1 MQFCPHVFMLRKNY
15 LTKHMFINNHTSPP
29 DIALY
34 IQTISFTLIYLV
46 FMCIRHF
53 LPTSY
58 SLYGSKKKL
67 SVTPSYIK
75 SVIKDNT
82 IFFFAY
88 AKENVRGVFRTQS
101 INYDWAFLRKQ
112 IKVFSRYLFSQKNSI
127 ADVPLGCKYVSVR
140 ITSSLPFENC
150 SRINTHWKPWS
161 HTFNNLFCV
170 FDIFLNIS

>member
-15 LTKHMFINNHTSPP
+15 LTKRMFINDHTSPP
-29 DIALY
+29 ALLSIY
-34 IQTISFTLIYLV
+34 KQYHSHSHIQSLCVLGI
-46 FMCIRHF
+46 F

-88 AKENVRGVFRTQS
+88 AKENVRGAFRTQS
-101 INYDWAFLRKQ
+101 NNYDGAFLRKQ
-112 IKVFSRYLFSQKNSI
+112 IKIFSCYLFPQKNSI
-127 ADVPLGCKYVSVR
+127 ADVPLGCKHVSVR
-140 ITSSLPFENC
+140 IASSLPFEDC
-150 SRINTHWKPWS
+150 SRTNTHRKP
-161 HTFNNLFCV
+161 
-170 FDIFLNIS
+170 

>member
-15 LTKHMFINNHTSPP
+15 LTKHMFINDPTSPP

-34 IQTISFTLIYLV
+34 IQTISFTLSHIQSLCV
-46 FMCIRHF
+46 LGIF

-67 SVTPSYIK
+67 SVTPSYMK

-88 AKENVRGVFRTQS
+88 AKENVRGVFKTQS
-101 INYDWAFLRKQ
+101 NNYDGAFLRKQ
-112 IKVFSRYLFSQKNSI
+112 IKIFSCYLFPQKNSI
-127 ADVPLGCKYVSVR
+127 ADVPLGCKHVSVR
-140 ITSSLPFENC
+140 IASSLPFEDC
-150 SRINTHWKPWS
+150 SRTNTHRKP
-161 HTFNNLFCV
+161 
-170 FDIFLNIS
+170 